1 MLTGVR
7 LSFCTLRFCNIIDA
21 NMFHCSRP
29 KVDTK
34 FERCFLFLNFPQ
46 QSRCT
51 SIFQNT
57 SEERWAILAQNV
69 VVVVVCHSYYFGTI
83 LFSVQNFGTNLTV
96 SLMYLDHPY
105 LFYTGCLADV
115 GDIILSGV
123 RMFILRPR
131 RWMVGVKV
139 VTLLCF
145 SLLCFLELITLSKMV

>member
-1 MLTGVR
+1 MISWAELNFKNRKDENYSQMLTGVR

-123 RMFILRPR
+123 RS
-131 RWMVGVKV
+131 VHSK
-139 VTLLCF
+139 TT
-145 SLLCFLELITLSKMV
+145 SLDGWS